1 MRWSQVAASGPAPFT
16 LHDCRLVW
24 RRWMSALEINHGS
37 PEIAASGAPTAKIPA
52 EKTPFYRK
60 LYVQVLVAV
69 ALGAILGYAYPDLS
83 LYLKP
88 YGDAF
93 IRAIKVVVAPII
105 FTTIAVG
112 IAKMGD
118 IRHVANVGVKALIYF
133 EVASTLA
140 LVIGMTVGNFWK
152 VGVGLNADPAAFD
165 PKAVEAYAKVAKDV
179 TVSDF
184 FLSMIP
190 TSFVEPFVKGDIMPV
205 LFIAVLLG
213 LGLSLA
219 QARGKPIVAF
229 LDSASVALFGMVRII
244 MYFAP
249 IAAFCA
255 MAFTVGKYGLR
266 TLLDLGQLVASVYI
280 VSILFVVFVLGGFLR
295 LSGFNIFRVLNY
307 FKDEILFVFA
317 ATSAETMMPR
327 SMQKL
332 QKLGVSREVVG
343 LVMPGGFSL
352 NMDGTAIYMTMAV
365 LFLAHAFNVE
375 LSIWQQLSV
384 LFVMLFTSK
393 GAAGVTG
400 GGFIALAAT
409 LPVVNAVPIA
419 GLALLLGVDRFM
431 AEIRAATNL
440 TSNIIA
446 TLVVGRWV
454 DGVDMATAA
463 AELRTGFV
471 ETEGSLTSEI
481 GHPAEMQGAR

>member
-1 MRWSQVAASGPAPFT
+1 
-16 LHDCRLVW
+16 
-24 RRWMSALEINHGS
+24 MSALEINQQS
-37 PEIAASGAPTAKIPA
+37 SEIAVAVLPTARAKA
-52 EKTPFYRK
+52 GKTPFYRK
-60 LYVQVLVAV
+60 LYVQVLIAV
-69 ALGAILGYAYPDLS
+69 ALGAIIGYADPGLS
-83 LYLKP
+83 LSLKP

-93 IRAIKVVVAPII
+93 VRAIRVVVAPII

-118 IRHVANVGVKALIYF
+118 IRHVAKVGVKALIYF

-165 PKAVEAYAKVAKDV
+165 PKAVEAYAKLAKDV
-179 TVSDF
+179 TLSDF

-205 LFIAVLLG
+205 LFIAVLVG

-219 QARGKPIVAF
+219 QARGKPMVTF
-229 LDSASVALFGMVRII
+229 LESASVALFAMVRII
-244 MYFAP
+244 MQFAP
-249 IAAFCA
+249 VAALCA

-266 TLLDLGQLVASVYI
+266 TLLDLGQLVASVYV
-280 VSILFVVFVLGGFLR
+280 VSILFVVIVLGAFLR
-295 LSGFNIFRVLNY
+295 ISGFNIFRVLNY

-332 QKLGVSREVVG
+332 EKLGVSKEVVG

-375 LSIWQQLSV
+375 LSIGHQLSV
-384 LFVMLFTSK
+384 LFVMLCTSK

-409 LPVVNAVPIA
+409 LPVLDAVPIA

-446 TLVVGRWV
+446 TLVVGRWAG
-454 DGVDMATAA
+454 GVDMTTATV
-463 AELRTGFV
+463 ELRTGFV
-471 ETEGSLTSEI
+471 EDEETQVPDT
-481 GHPAEMQGAR
+481 GHAGEKQKAG

>member
-1 MRWSQVAASGPAPFT
+1 
-16 LHDCRLVW
+16 
-24 RRWMSALEINHGS
+24 MSALEINHQS
-37 PEIAASGAPTAKIPA
+37 SEIAVAALPTARAKA
-52 EKTPFYRK
+52 GKRPFYRK
-60 LYVQVLVAV
+60 LYVQVLIAV
-69 ALGAILGYAYPDLS
+69 ALGAIIGYADPSLS
-83 LYLKP
+83 LSLKP

-93 IRAIKVVVAPII
+93 VRAIRVVVAPII

-118 IRHVANVGVKALIYF
+118 IRHVAKVGVKALIYF

-140 LVIGMTVGNFWK
+140 LVIGMAVGNFWK

-165 PKAVEAYAKVAKDV
+165 PKAVEAYAKLAKDV
-179 TVSDF
+179 TMSDF

-205 LFIAVLLG
+205 LFIAVLVG

-219 QARGKPIVAF
+219 QARGKPMVAF
-229 LDSASVALFGMVRII
+229 LESASVALFAMVRII
-244 MYFAP
+244 MQFAP
-249 IAAFCA
+249 VAALCA

-266 TLLDLGQLVASVYI
+266 TLLDLGQLVASVYV
-280 VSILFVVFVLGGFLR
+280 VSILFVVIVLGAFLR
-295 LSGFNIFRVLNY
+295 LSGFNILRVLNY

-332 QKLGVSREVVG
+332 EKLGVSKEVVG

-375 LSIWQQLSV
+375 LSIGHQLSV

-409 LPVVNAVPIA
+409 LPVLDAVPIA

-454 DGVDMATAA
+454 GGVDITTAMD
-463 AELRTGFV
+463 ELRTGFV
-471 ETEGSLTSEI
+471 EDEETQVPDT
-481 GHPAEMQGAR
+481 GHAGEPLKAG

>member
-1 MRWSQVAASGPAPFT
+1 
-16 LHDCRLVW
+16 
-24 RRWMSALEINHGS
+24 MSAIEANGATS
-37 PEIAASGAPTAKIPA
+37 KIAMSETLAAKSVA
-52 EKTPFYRK
+52 RQTPFYRK
-60 LYVQVLVAV
+60 LYVQVLIAV
-69 ALGAILGYAYPDLS
+69 ALGAMLGYLYPEFS
-83 LYLKP
+83 TSLKP

-93 IRAIKVVVAPII
+93 VRAIKVMVAPII
-105 FTTIAVG
+105 FSTIVVG

-118 IRHVANVGVKALIYF
+118 IRRVANVGIKALIYF

-140 LVIGMTVGNFWK
+140 LITGMIVGNLWK

-165 PKAVEAYAKVAKDV
+165 TKAVEAYAKVAKGV
-179 TVSDF
+179 TMSDF
-184 FLSMIP
+184 FLSIIP

-213 LGLSLA
+213 VALALA
-219 QARGKPIVAF
+219 QSRGKPIVSF
-229 LDSASVALFGMVRII
+229 LDSASVALFGMVRIV
-244 MYFAP
+244 MNFAP
-249 IAAFCA
+249 LAALCA
-255 MAFTVGKYGLR
+255 MAFTVGKYGLK

-280 VSILFVVFVLGGFLR
+280 VSVLFVVVVLGGFLR
-295 LSGFNIFRVLNY
+295 ISGFGIGRVLNY

-332 QKLGVSREVVG
+332 EKVGVSKEVVG
-343 LVMPGGFSL
+343 LVMPGGFSF

-375 LSIWQQLSV
+375 MSISRQLAV

-409 LPVVNAVPIA
+409 LPVVDAVPVA
-419 GLALLLGVDRFM
+419 GIALLLGVDRFM
-431 AEIRAATNL
+431 AEVRAATNL

-454 DGVDMATAA
+454 GAVNMDVAN
-463 AELRTGFV
+463 AELQAGFV
-471 ETEGSLTSEI
+471 ETEETRAWDSHNEPETQ
-481 GHPAEMQGAR
+481 AAT

>member
-1 MRWSQVAASGPAPFT
+1 
-16 LHDCRLVW
+16 
-24 RRWMSALEINHGS
+24 MSALDMNNPTS
-37 PEIAASGAPTAKIPA
+37 EIAMTRTLAAKSAA
-52 EKTPFYRK
+52 EKTPLYRK

-69 ALGAILGYAYPDLS
+69 ALGAILGHLYPDLS
-83 LYLKP
+83 VYLKP

-93 IRAIKVVVAPII
+93 IKAIKVVVAPII
-105 FTTIAVG
+105 FTTIVVG

-118 IRHVANVGVKALIYF
+118 IRRVANVGVKALIYF

-140 LVIGMTVGNFWK
+140 LIIGMIVGNFWK

-165 PKAVEAYAKVAKDV
+165 TKAVEAYAKVAKNV
-179 TVSDF
+179 NLTDF

-213 LGLSLA
+213 TALSLA
-219 QARGKPIVAF
+219 QSRGKPIVSF
-229 LDSASVALFGMVRII
+229 LDSASVALFGMVRLI

-249 IAAFCA
+249 LAALCA

-280 VSILFVVFVLGGFLR
+280 VSILFVFVVLGAFLR
-295 LSGFNIFRVLNY
+295 ISGFSIIRVLNY

-332 QKLGVSREVVG
+332 EKVGVSKEVVG
-343 LVMPGGFSL
+343 LVMPGGFSF

-375 LSIWQQLSV
+375 LTIWHQITV

-409 LPVVNAVPIA
+409 LPVVDAVPVA

-454 DGVDMATAA
+454 GAIDMNVAA
-463 AELRTGFV
+463 AELRAGFV
-471 ETEGSLTSEI
+471 ETEETRSWDT
-481 GHPAEMQGAR
+481 GHSPEMQAAQ

>member
-1 MRWSQVAASGPAPFT
+1 
-16 LHDCRLVW
+16 
-24 RRWMSALEINHGS
+24 MSAIEANGATS
-37 PEIAASGAPTAKIPA
+37 EIAVSRTLVIKSAA

-60 LYVQVLVAV
+60 LYLQVLIAV
-69 ALGAILGYAYPDLS
+69 ALGATLGYVYPEFS
-83 LYLKP
+83 TSLKP

-93 IRAIKVVVAPII
+93 VRAIKVVVAPII
-105 FTTIAVG
+105 FTTIVVG

-118 IRHVANVGVKALIYF
+118 IRRVANVGVKALIYF
-133 EVASTLA
+133 EIASTLA
-140 LVIGMTVGNFWK
+140 LIIGMIVGNLWK

-165 PKAVEAYAKVAKDV
+165 TKAVEAYAKVAKDV
-179 TVSDF
+179 TMSDF
-184 FLSMIP
+184 FLSIIP

-205 LFIAVLLG
+205 LFIAVLMGVALA
-213 LGLSLA
+213 LA
-219 QARGKPIVAF
+219 QSRGKPIVSF

-249 IAAFCA
+249 LAALCA

-280 VSILFVVFVLGGFLR
+280 VSILFVVVVLGGFLR
-295 LSGFNIFRVLNY
+295 ISGFGIVRVLNY
-307 FKDEILFVFA
+307 FKEEILFVFA

-332 QKLGVSREVVG
+332 EKVGVSKEVVG
-343 LVMPGGFSL
+343 LVMPGGFSF

-375 LSIWQQLSV
+375 LSIWRQLAV
-384 LFVMLFTSK
+384 VFVMLFTSK

-409 LPVVNAVPIA
+409 LPVVDAVPVA
-419 GLALLLGVDRFM
+419 GIALLLGVDRFM

-454 DGVDMATAA
+454 GAVDMDVAN
-463 AELRTGFV
+463 AEFQAGFV
-471 ETEGSLTSEI
+471 ETEETRAWDSHNESEMR
-481 GHPAEMQGAR
+481 AAT

>member
-1 MRWSQVAASGPAPFT
+1 
-16 LHDCRLVW
+16 
-24 RRWMSALEINHGS
+24 MSALEINHQS
-37 PEIAASGAPTAKIPA
+37 SKFAVAEVPTAAARSAK
-52 EKTPFYRK
+52 KTPLYRK
-60 LYVQVLVAV
+60 LYVQVLIAV
-69 ALGAILGYAYPDLS
+69 ALGAIIGYADPDLS
-83 LYLKP
+83 IALKP
-88 YGDAF
+88 FGDAF
-93 IRAIKVVVAPII
+93 VRAIKVVVAPII

-140 LVIGMTVGNFWK
+140 LIIGMTVGNFWQ

-165 PKAVEAYAKVAKDV
+165 PKAVEGYAKLAKNV
-179 TVSDF
+179 TMSDF

-219 QARGKPIVAF
+219 QARGKPMVAF
-229 LDSASVALFGMVRII
+229 LESASVALFAMVRII
-244 MYFAP
+244 MQFAP
-249 IAAFCA
+249 IAALCA

-266 TLLDLGQLVASVYI
+266 TLLDLGQLVASVYV
-280 VSILFVVFVLGGFLR
+280 VSILFVMIVLGALLR
-295 LSGFNIFRVLNY
+295 VSGFNIFRVLNY

-332 QKLGVSREVVG
+332 EKVGVSREIVG

-352 NMDGTAIYMTMAV
+352 NMDGTAIYMTMSV
-365 LFLAHAFNVE
+365 LFLAHAFNVQ
-375 LSIWQQLSV
+375 LSIWHQLSV

-409 LPVVNAVPIA
+409 LPVVDAVPVA

-440 TSNIIA
+440 VSNIIA

-454 DGVDMATAA
+454 DGVDMKVATV
-463 AELRTGFV
+463 ELQTGFV
-471 ETEGSLTSEI
+471 EVDEVKALDT
-481 GHPAEMQGAR
+481 GHPD

>member
-1 MRWSQVAASGPAPFT
+1 
-16 LHDCRLVW
+16 
-24 RRWMSALEINHGS
+24 MSALEINHQS
-37 PEIAASGAPTAKIPA
+37 SKIAVTELPTAA
-52 EKTPFYRK
+52 ARTGKTPLYRK
-60 LYVQVLVAV
+60 LYVQVLIAV
-69 ALGAILGYAYPDLS
+69 ALGAIIGYLDPDLS
-83 LYLKP
+83 IALKP

-93 IRAIKVVVAPII
+93 VRAIKVVVAPII

-140 LVIGMTVGNFWK
+140 LIIGMTVGNFWQ

-165 PKAVEAYAKVAKDV
+165 PKAVEAYAKLAKNV
-179 TVSDF
+179 TMSDF

-219 QARGKPIVAF
+219 QARGKPMVAF
-229 LDSASVALFGMVRII
+229 LESASVALFAMVRII
-244 MYFAP
+244 MQFAP
-249 IAAFCA
+249 IAALCA

-266 TLLDLGQLVASVYI
+266 TLLDLGQLVASVYV
-280 VSILFVVFVLGGFLR
+280 VSILFVMIVLGAFLR

-332 QKLGVSREVVG
+332 EKVGVSREVVG

-352 NMDGTAIYMTMAV
+352 NMDGTAIYMTMSV
-365 LFLAHAFNVE
+365 LFLAHAFNVH
-375 LSIWQQLSV
+375 LSIWHQLSV

-409 LPVVNAVPIA
+409 LPVVDAVPVA
-419 GLALLLGVDRFM
+419 GIALLLGVDRFM

-454 DGVDMATAA
+454 DGVDIKVAA
-463 AELRTGFV
+463 AELRAGFV
-471 ETEGSLTSEI
+471 ETEETQVSDAVHASE
-481 GHPAEMQGAR
+481 MRGAP

>member
-1 MRWSQVAASGPAPFT
+1 MSVLGITNATSESAMTRTADAEAA
-16 LHDCRLVW
+16 
-24 RRWMSALEINHGS
+24 
-37 PEIAASGAPTAKIPA
+37 A
-52 EKTPFYRK
+52 EQAPFYRK
-60 LYVQVLVAV
+60 LYAQVLVAV
-69 ALGAILGYAYPDLS
+69 ALGALLGYLYPDFS
-83 LYLKP
+83 VYLKP

-93 IRAIKVVVAPII
+93 IKAIKVVVAPII
-105 FTTIAVG
+105 FTTIVVG

-118 IRHVANVGVKALIYF
+118 IRRVANVGIKSLIYF

-140 LVIGMTVGNFWK
+140 LAIGMIIGNLWK

-165 PKAVEAYAKVAKDV
+165 TKTVEAYAKVAKNV
-179 TVSDF
+179 NLTDF
-184 FLSMIP
+184 FLSIIP
-190 TSFVEPFVKGDIMPV
+190 SSFVEPFVKGDIMPV

-213 LGLSLA
+213 IALSLA
-219 QARGKPIVAF
+219 QARGKPIIWF
-229 LDSASVALFGMVRII
+229 LESASVALFGMVRII

-249 IAAFCA
+249 LAAFCA

-266 TLLDLGQLVASVYI
+266 TLLDLGQLVSSVYI
-280 VSILFVVFVLGGFLR
+280 VSILFVLIVLGGFLR
-295 LSGFNIFRVLNY
+295 ISGFGIFRVLNY
-307 FKDEILFVFA
+307 FKDEIIFVFA

-332 QKLGVSREVVG
+332 EKVGVSKEVVG
-343 LVMPGGFSL
+343 LVMPGGFSF

-365 LFLAHAFNVE
+365 LFLAHVFNVQ
-375 LSIWQQLSV
+375 LTIWHQLSV

-409 LPVVNAVPIA
+409 LPVVDAVPIA
-419 GLALLLGVDRFM
+419 GLSLLLGVDRFM

-454 DGVDMATAA
+454 GAVDMKVAA
-463 AELRTGFV
+463 AELRAGFV
-471 ETEGSLTSEI
+471 ETEEI
-481 GHPAEMQGAR
+481 RAWDAGDAFETPAAHEKARFADL

>member
-1 MRWSQVAASGPAPFT
+1 
-16 LHDCRLVW
+16 
-24 RRWMSALEINHGS
+24 MSALEINHQS
-37 PEIAASGAPTAKIPA
+37 SEIAVAALPTARAKA
-52 EKTPFYRK
+52 GKRPFYRK
-60 LYVQVLVAV
+60 LYVQVLIAV
-69 ALGAILGYAYPDLS
+69 ALGAIIGYADPSLS
-83 LYLKP
+83 LSLKP

-93 IRAIKVVVAPII
+93 VRAIRVVVAPII

-118 IRHVANVGVKALIYF
+118 IRHVAKVGVKALIYF

-165 PKAVEAYAKVAKDV
+165 PKAVEAYAKLAKDV
-179 TVSDF
+179 TMSDF

-205 LFIAVLLG
+205 LFIAVLVG

-219 QARGKPIVAF
+219 QARGKPMVAF
-229 LDSASVALFGMVRII
+229 LESASVALFAMVRII
-244 MYFAP
+244 MQFAP
-249 IAAFCA
+249 VAALCA

-266 TLLDLGQLVASVYI
+266 TLLDLGQLVASVYV
-280 VSILFVVFVLGGFLR
+280 VSILFVVIVLGAFLR
-295 LSGFNIFRVLNY
+295 LSGFNILRVLNY

-332 QKLGVSREVVG
+332 EKLGVSKEVVG

-375 LSIWQQLSV
+375 LSIWHQLTV

-409 LPVVNAVPIA
+409 LPVVDAVPVA
-419 GLALLLGVDRFM
+419 GIALLLGVDRFM

-454 DGVDMATAA
+454 GSVDMKTAT

-471 ETEGSLTSEI
+471 ETEETRAWET
-481 GHPAEMQGAR
+481 GHASEMQTAG